1 MEFIIELIGAIII
14 AIRDIVYGNKN
25 PDERITVKNTILGFL
40 VTILFFSL
48 FFERN
53 SIKKCTSKFM
63 NLGYF
68 SE

>member
-48 FFERN
+48 FF
-53 SIKKCTSKFM
+53 
-63 NLGYF
+63 
-68 SE
+68 